1 MSTSVSGKEVVEL
14 LPFFVNGT
22 LDATEKAVVSAAVA
36 SDRNL
41 KAEVEAL
48 GAIRKAVQASDDLTQ
63 SPGELGLKKLLAKI
77 EKTEAESPGQW
88 KGQPANTN
96 AAPLWNR
103 LGGYAVAACLGALAV
118 FVTLGPANEDDYA
131 VTASGEVA
139 VTDPE
144 MTMAV
149 SFSEGAALAMVS
161 AVLRDQGLVIID
173 GPSARG
179 VYLLADQDGG
189 VLTTDQADI
198 LRSQVTLFATVDD
211 PS

>member
-22 LDATEKAVVSAAVA
+22 LDGAQKAVVSAAVA
-36 SDRNL
+36 SDKGL

-48 GAIRKAVQASDDLTQ
+48 GAIRKTVQSSDDLAQ
-63 SPGELGLKKLLAKI
+63 SPGELGLKRLLAEI
-77 EKTEAESPGQW
+77 EKTEDKGPGHWQ
-88 KGQPANTN
+88 GQPANTN

-118 FVTLGPANEDDYA
+118 FVTLGPANQDDYA

-161 AVLRDQGLVIID
+161 AVLRDQGLVIVD

-179 VYLLADQDGG
+179 VYLLADQEGG
-189 VLTTDQADI
+189 VLTIDQAEK
-198 LRSQVTLFATVDD
+198 LRSQVALFATVDD